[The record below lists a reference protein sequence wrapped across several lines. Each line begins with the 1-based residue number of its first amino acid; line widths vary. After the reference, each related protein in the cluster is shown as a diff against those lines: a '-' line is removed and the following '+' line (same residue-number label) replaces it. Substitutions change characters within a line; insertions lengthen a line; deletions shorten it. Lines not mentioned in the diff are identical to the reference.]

1 MTLGDRIAVMREGVL
16 QQLGTPDDIYTRPAT
31 VFVAQFI
38 GSPAMNLVQAQ
49 WMGGALSMQGTALP
63 LSDAAGRALA
73 ARNPASV
80 VYGLRPEALRL
91 SDRGLPGQ
99 LRMVEPTG
107 PETYAYVDTAVGP
120 MVLRVPGRVAQ
131 PVGSNVLL
139 DWNEAE
145 VHLFDGQSEQ
155 RIEVGAASA
164 GAKVTP
170 LYAQG
175 A

>member
-1 MTLGDRIAVMREGVL
+1 MPTTELQYGIHPGLRFASLLDGHGACRDLGWDDVEQVDLLAVVE
-16 QQLGTPDDIYTRPAT
+16 
-31 VFVAQFI
+31 VAQQ
-38 GSPAMNLVQAQ
+38 GPDAPAMDAVAKPLGEAQAR
-49 WMGGALSMQGTALP
+49 T
-63 LSDAAGRALA
+63 LA
-73 ARNPASV
+73 ARQVSSV

-99 LRMVEPTG
+99 LRMVAPTG

-145 VHLFDGQSEQ
+145 VHLFDGQTEQ
-155 RIEVGAASA
+155 RIEVANPSA